1 MERIKDFYIELYD
14 SEQAVTILQTYP
26 DELPP
31 IMAWEVKSAQRKL
44 KNGDE
49 AGKDK
54 VNVDT

>member
-1 MERIKDFYIELYD
+1 MARIKDLYIGLYD
-14 SEQAVTILQTYP
+14 SEQAVTKLQTYP
-26 DELPP
+26 DDFPP

-44 KNGDE
+44 NNGKE